1 MLALMAIRNLFRNMR
16 RTLAIV
22 LTVALGA
29 GALFCFDGFNQGIMN
44 QYRENTIHSRFGHGQ
59 LNVRGYRDKVFEK
72 PWEQWMTNWPDL
84 RAFLSTQPGVDFVF
98 PRVSFFALLTN
109 GKITVSGLG
118 QGIDGPSEAAFFTTL
133 NIEEGSVLSN
143 QEDGIMLGRGL
154 ARALDVKPGDRL
166 TVLANTIYGTMNGI
180 DLTVTGIFHTGTQ
193 EFDDRVFRLP
203 LQQVMTLLDTD
214 RVETVSI
221 GLKKLEDWKP
231 LAKQVSAAY
240 PLLEATPFAVLD
252 EVYYQHSVDWL
263 NAQFNVIQLIILTI
277 VLLGIFNSVSTSI
290 LERKQEI
297 GNLRANGESI
307 VNILT
312 LLACEGL
319 VLGIIGSLIGIL
331 GSWLLNVTVLNE
343 GLLMPPAP
351 GLTRQ
356 YHVLLELQLS
366 MAFKTFALG
375 VGTSLLATLCAGLR
389 VARLPIGD
397 ALRST

>member
-277 VLLGIFNSVSTSI
+277 VLLGIFNSVSRQSWSANRRSATCA
-290 LERKQEI
+290 LM
-297 GNLRANGESI
+297 GNPS
-307 VNILT
+307 
-312 LLACEGL
+312 
-319 VLGIIGSLIGIL
+319 S
-331 GSWLLNVTVLNE
+331 
-343 GLLMPPAP
+343 
-351 GLTRQ
+351 
-356 YHVLLELQLS
+356 
-366 MAFKTFALG
+366 TF
-375 VGTSLLATLCAGLR
+375 
-389 VARLPIGD
+389 
-397 ALRST
+397 